1 MNIHQLI
8 EENKEQFYQDLNEV
22 IKIKSVKGTPE
33 KAAPFGRG
41 PKEVLEKALSLSKSY
56 GFETSS
62 VQDAVGYAQWGKD
75 SEYIGIVGH
84 LDVVPEGTDWSFPPY
99 QLTKKAG
106 RFYARGILDNKGPI
120 MACLYGMK
128 LLKEAGFV
136 PKKTIRILFGTDEES
151 GSSDIPM
158 YLSQEKPPI
167 FGFTPDCKY
176 PVVYGERG
184 IVNYQILTAFDT
196 QELNQLSNINGDQ
209 AKDHVP
215 DQLAVTV
222 NQEEIMVTGKRAPS
236 NAPELGENAITLLA
250 EKIKTNQLLTGELQ
264 DYFSWIVDSL
274 ANQHNGEGLA
284 LNFED
289 EDSGKL
295 ILTPYELLKTETGLS
310 LSIAIRYP
318 VSVTEE
324 EVTETLLGQLPKNSA
339 MEIVRRIKSSSFPK
353 ENPLVQKLSA
363 VYEEVT
369 KEDGSPVTTTGAT
382 YARFMPNIVAFG
394 PSFPGQKGIAHN
406 QDEYMDERD
415 LLLNLEIYMRAI
427 IALTE

>member
-8 EENKEQFYQDLNEV
+8 EANKEQFYQDLNEV
-22 IKIKSVKGTPE
+22 IQIKSVKGTPE
-33 KAAPFGRG
+33 KNAPFGRG
-41 PKEVLEKALSLSKSY
+41 PKEALEKALSLSENY
-56 GFETSS
+56 GFKTMN
-62 VQDAVGYAQWGKD
+62 VKDAVGCAQWGTD
-75 SEYIGIVGH
+75 SEYIGIIGH
-84 LDVVPEGTDWSFPPY
+84 LDVVPEGAGWSFPPY

-120 MACLYGMK
+120 IACLYGMK

-176 PVVYGERG
+176 PIVYGERG
-184 IVNYQILTAFDT
+184 IVNYQILTTFDT
-196 QELNQLSNINGDQ
+196 QELNQLGNFDGDQ

-215 DQLAVTV
+215 DQLSITINQEKVTV
-222 NQEEIMVTGKRAPS
+222 SGKRAPS
-236 NAPELGENAITLLA
+236 NAPELGENAITLIA
-250 EKIKTNQLLTGELQ
+250 EKIIKDQLVTGELQ
-264 DYFSWIVDSL
+264 NYFSWIANSL

-295 ILTPYELLKTETGLS
+295 ILTPYELLKTETGLI

-318 VSVTEE
+318 VSITEE
-324 EVTETLLGQLPKNSA
+324 EVTEMLLSQLPKNST
-339 MEIVRRIKSSSFPK
+339 MKVVRRIKSSLFPK
-353 ENPLVQKLSA
+353 NDPFVQKLSA
-363 VYEEVT
+363 VYEDVK
-369 KEDGSPVTTTGAT
+369 KEDGAPVTTTGAT
-382 YARFMPNIVAFG
+382 YARFMPNTVAFG

-406 QDEYMDERD
+406 QDEYMDESD